1 MYHGAT
7 VGIKKVM
14 PLIISETFSTM
25 PRSKA
30 EKTLWLKKHRQMHLQ
45 LPLSNDTS
53 GTRTRDLS
61 D

>member
-14 PLIISETFSTM
+14 PLIIGENFSAM

-30 EKTLWLKKHRQMHLQ
+30 DKTLWLKKHQ
-45 LPLSNDTS
+45 
-53 GTRTRDLS
+53 
-61 D
+61 